1 MDSEE
6 ARIYSAVLIT
16 CGVLG
21 TVFIYF
27 FVSIVRQQRRNMQLQ
42 KQNSHAEI
50 NAIEKE
56 RSRIAADLHD
66 EIAPYLT
73 AIKLKISDFDMHDT
87 IGKQIVETRIDEIL
101 NRIREI
107 SFDLMPTALLRKGLL
122 GGIAELMAHIKRS
135 YSIEIAMV
143 ADETLELS
151 EQKAINIFR
160 IVQEVL
166 HNAVKHAKATEI
178 LIVIENKPGLLIVKI
193 ADNGVGMDYGLVLK
207 ETKGFGLRSIQNR
220 AALLG
225 GQVFVQT
232 SPQKGMSYLFEF
244 PD

>member
-1 MDSEE
+1 M
-6 ARIYSAVLIT
+6 
-16 CGVLG
+16 
-21 TVFIYF
+21 
-27 FVSIVRQQRRNMQLQ
+27 
-42 KQNSHAEI
+42 
-50 NAIEKE
+50 
-56 RSRIAADLHD
+56 
-66 EIAPYLT
+66 
-73 AIKLKISDFDMHDT
+73 
-87 IGKQIVETRIDEIL
+87 ETRIDEIL